1 MKVFIYPSNSLI
13 LSDLVERF
21 GHEPLAIM
29 REIGRKVRAQGLDS
43 PPINITPDDPK
54 LGLKY
59 AAVEVP
65 SGVRGRMSMFDPL
78 ISEAEAA
85 IIVRDP
91 VISFGCMG
99 CARTNELVNFL
110 IRAKKIPLLEVD
122 YPENEEDA
130 KQFVY
135 KISEFLKSLDSKE
148 EGKSEPEDK
157 A

>member
-1 MKVFIYPSNSLI
+1 MKVFIYPTNSLI

-29 REIGRKVRAQGLDS
+29 QEISKKIKTPGLDS
-43 PPINITPDDPK
+43 PPLNITPEDPK

-65 SGVRGRMSMFDPL
+65 SGVRGRMSLMDPL
-78 ISEAEAA
+78 ISKADAA

-91 VISFGCMG
+91 VVSFGCMG

-110 IRAKKIPLLEVD
+110 IRAKKIPMLELD
-122 YPENEEDA
+122 YPTSEEEA
-130 KQFVY
+130 KEFVF
-135 KISEFLKSLDSKE
+135 KISEFLKTLKPVE
-148 EGKSEPEDK
+148 VKK
-157 A
+157 